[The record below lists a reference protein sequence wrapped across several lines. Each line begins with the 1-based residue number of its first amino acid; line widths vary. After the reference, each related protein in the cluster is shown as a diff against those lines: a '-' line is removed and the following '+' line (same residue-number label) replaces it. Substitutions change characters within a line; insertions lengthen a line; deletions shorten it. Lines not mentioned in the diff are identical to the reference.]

1 MMEESVTTFETHL
14 TAVMDSLIRASV
26 CEITKLFQETVNDY
40 LVELSLNRKE
50 NEALK
55 LRLRLTESKLRTERK
70 YGMGWAANRRNAGLV
85 AAAAPVE
92 EAGGRQKRKLDVTRG
107 KSKKGPAAAYG
118 KAWPGGVWEEGGG
131 GGGGGAGGGGGGGG
145 GSGATVGMVAG
156 AGGRGGKEAKDMYL
170 IQFPR
175 DEEDE
180 GGMVEEEEREGSLS
194 GEGEEKAN
202 IKEELAQ
209 TEGYQ
214 PASLRLIKEALKMHP
229 PNQNLHAGSRTPS
242 EGDLSD
248 RPPTLHPGESE
259 DENWK
264 VGSAEPSEGGM
275 TVDELRG
282 LESALRAERGREQ
295 ASQHDSEVV
304 CGSEISLA
312 PKYIGLDGMEQDG
325 ELEPQ
330 PPTLHK
336 EDQIG
341 QGRVKE
347 GERLGVAGDVE
358 LRLGWSKKLRESDSA
373 AVMPV
378 EDVVEHGESEHPP
391 HLSAPGSVWES
402 AGEEEGGGD
411 LLHFCP
417 QCGGGFTSE
426 AELEEHPCPLG
437 GAHLQSSG
445 AEDSLF
451 PCAHCGN
458 TFSHAWALKNHECA
472 CAAERPHCCEICGK
486 RFTHS
491 RSLERHHLVHTGE
504 RPHRCQH
511 CGRSFSRLGNL
522 ERHQRI
528 HTGERPYGCEACGK
542 RFSRVEYL
550 KRHQLIHNSEKAT
563 LQCSNCGR
571 GFSDVEQLKNHQC
584 F

>member
-1 MMEESVTTFETHL
+1 MEESVTTFETHL

-55 LRLRLTESKLRTERK
+55 LRLRLTENKLRTERK
-70 YGMGWAANRRNAGLV
+70 YGMGWAANRRNAGLAV
-85 AAAAPVE
+85 VE
-92 EAGGRQKRKLDVTRG
+92 DGAGGRQKRKVEVARV

-118 KAWPGGVWEEGGG
+118 KGWPGGVWEEEGGG
-131 GGGGGAGGGGGGGG
+131 GGGGGGSSTSSGG
-145 GSGATVGMVAG
+145 GSGGAVGMVAG
-156 AGGRGGKEAKDMYL
+156 AGGRGGKEAREMYL
-170 IQFPR
+170 VQFPR

-180 GGMVEEEEREGSLS
+180 GGMAEDEEGEGSLS
-194 GEGEEKAN
+194 GEGEETAN
-202 IKEELAQ
+202 IKEEFSQ
-209 TEGYQ
+209 KDGYQ
-214 PASLRLIKEALKMHP
+214 PSSLRLITEALKMDLP
-229 PNQNLHAGSRTPS
+229 TQNLHTGSRAQS

-248 RPPTLHPGESE
+248 RPPILHPGERE
-259 DENWK
+259 DEDWE
-264 VGSAEPSEGGM
+264 VGSGEPSQQGIGL
-275 TVDELRG
+275 DDLRG

-295 ASQHDSEVV
+295 AAITASQPVSPESAVV
-304 CGSEISLA
+304 RGGKA

-330 PPTLHK
+330 PPTLQR
-336 EDQIG
+336 EDQVG
-341 QGRVKE
+341 QARVKDIM
-347 GERLGVAGDVE
+347 RAGVVGGVE
-358 LRLGWSKKLRESDSA
+358 LRLGWSKKLREGDSA
-373 AVMPV
+373 AAMTE
-378 EDVVEHGESEHPP
+378 EDVVEQGESDHLPC
-391 HLSAPGSVWES
+391 LSASGSVGES
-402 AGEEEGGGD
+402 GGEEESGAD

-445 AEDSLF
+445 SEDSLF

-504 RPHRCQH
+504 RPHRCPQ

-528 HTGERPYGCEACGK
+528 HTGERPYGCEVCGK

-550 KRHQLIHNSEKAT
+550 KRHQLIHSSEKAT